1 MGRWSRWLLG
11 SSAAAMMWSMQLPH
25 PRRSRR
31 VGGRPPTA
39 RSVLL
44 RFALGSAAAIAVAVV
59 GGYFALRSVAIDEA
73 KRETRTRVQ
82 EAGQLV
88 EANLGGGLLAGK
100 PAAVAAVDDVVVAR
114 VLSSSIVRVKIWSSD
129 GRVLYSDDPA
139 EIGGRY
145 ALDAGQLRLLRDGG
159 AKVEVTDLRRPENT
173 LDRGRGD
180 LVEAYTRIRTPA
192 GRPLLFE
199 IYQRFG
205 SVTASA
211 RRLLAALAPP
221 IFGAI
226 ALILL
231 IQVPLLW
238 SLTRRLQRGYEER
251 EALLGNAIAASARE
265 RRRVAS
271 YLHDGPVQDIAG
283 LAFSLAPL
291 ADGAEA
297 RGESAEAGVLR
308 TTIERLRRTVR
319 DLRTL
324 LVELHP
330 PHLAAAGLE
339 AAIADL
345 VSPLQESG
353 ADVWVSI
360 EGAERLGREQEALI
374 YRVAQEAVRNVIAYA
389 DATTLRV
396 ELTVDDGVARLVV
409 ADDGRGFDAGDPGAA
424 AGGRPPRLSLV
435 EELARQSGGSLE
447 ISSSEGDGTRIELE
461 APSR

>member
-1 MGRWSRWLLG
+1 MMGADG
-11 SSAAAMMWSMQLPH
+11 AAARETRAAVSEVVRR
-25 PRRSRR
+25 PR
-31 VGGRPPTA
+31 A
-39 RSVLL
+39 RCSCC
-44 RFALGSAAAIAVAVV
+44 FALGSAAAIAVAVV

-73 KRETRTRVQ
+73 KRETRTKVQ

-88 EANLGGGLLAGK
+88 EATLGEGLLAGK
-100 PAAVAAVDDVVVAR
+100 PAALGAVDDVVVAR
-114 VLSSSIVRVKIWSSD
+114 VLSNSIVRVKIWSAD

-145 ALDAGQLRLLRDGG
+145 ALDPGQRRLLRDGG
-159 AKVEVTDLRRPENT
+159 AKVEVSDLSRPENA
-173 LDRGRGD
+173 LDRGQGQ
-180 LVEAYTRIRTPA
+180 LIEAYTRIRTPS
-192 GRPLLFE
+192 GTPVLFE

-221 IFGAI
+221 ILGAI
-226 ALILL
+226 ALIVL
-231 IQVPLLW
+231 IQVPLVW
-238 SLTRRLQRGYEER
+238 SLTRRLQRGHEER

-271 YLHDGPVQDIAG
+271 YLHDGPVQEIAG

-291 ADGAEA
+291 ADEAAA
-297 RGESAEAGVLR
+297 RGASGEADVLR

-319 DLRTL
+319 DLRAL

-345 VSPLQESG
+345 VSPLQASG
-353 ADVWVSI
+353 AAVSVAI
-360 EGAERLGREQEALI
+360 DGAERLDREQEALV

-389 DATTLRV
+389 DAGSLRV

-409 ADDGRGFDAGDPGAA
+409 SDDGRGFDAAMRERRLAEGHLG
-424 AGGRPPRLSLV
+424 LSLV

-447 ISSSEGDGTRIELE
+447 ISSSEGAGTRVELE
-461 APSR
+461 VPSR